1 MEDKRSTS
9 ILSPKQFKRE
19 NIYVNHLVT
28 DIDIPDLGFLE
39 TKRGDSGE
47 PMEAKPREKK
57 SKIFIALIILVLVV
71 LAVLVYLFGG
81 MVSKWV
87 FDIVFDIFEFMS
99 NFTEPW
105 RSIIFGL
112 TSFFIQ
118 IFGIPIASLLVMIM
132 SFCYGNVLLGFSMGI
147 VICILANITMF
158 YMFNA
163 AKFKKNTTVEIG

>member
-1 MEDKRSTS
+1 
-9 ILSPKQFKRE
+9 
-19 NIYVNHLVT
+19 
-28 DIDIPDLGFLE
+28 
-39 TKRGDSGE
+39 
-47 PMEAKPREKK
+47 MEAKTREKK
-57 SKIFIALIILVLVV
+57 SKIFIALMILVLAV
-71 LAVLVYLFGG
+71 LAVLVFLFGG
-81 MVSKWV
+81 VVSKWV
-87 FDIVFDIFEFMS
+87 FNIVFDIFEFMS